1 MCGKPHASTTHSPT
15 TPFLICRP
23 FGNHTLGVRSMLN
36 FSDGVSRSFFFG
48 AAGGAVAILTPQAQY

>member
-1 MCGKPHASTTHSPT
+1 
-15 TPFLICRP
+15 
-23 FGNHTLGVRSMLN
+23 MLN